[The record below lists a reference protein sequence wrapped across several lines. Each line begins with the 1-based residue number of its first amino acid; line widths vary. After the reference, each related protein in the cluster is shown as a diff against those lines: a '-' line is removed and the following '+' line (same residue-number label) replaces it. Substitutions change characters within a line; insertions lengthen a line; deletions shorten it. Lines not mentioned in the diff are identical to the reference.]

1 MIIGDS
7 SNIHPNL
14 AVCVGD
20 TFAPFPLF
28 LHLFSPKLIHCLLAT
43 IHESPSATEAALEA
57 TSRPLL
63 HLTFVLS

>member
-7 SNIHPNL
+7 SNIYPNL
-14 AVCVGD
+14 AVCVGN
-20 TFAPFPLF
+20 TFAPLPLF

-43 IHESPSATEAALEA
+43 THASPSATKAALEA
-57 TSRPLL
+57 TSRPFL